1 MKLLALTPP
10 ANIYFAKERVLD
22 EELISGRAEFLFFN
36 SFVEAACGAFYL
48 LTCRPRPLP
57 AGLPW
62 LPCAEA
68 TVCRGPAVP
77 AGFSGHMALAL
88 GTRPQ

>member
-36 SFVEAACGAFYL
+36 SFVEAACGAFIYS
-48 LTCRPRPLP
+48 
-57 AGLPW
+57 
-62 LPCAEA
+62 
-68 TVCRGPAVP
+68 PAVP
-77 AGFSGHMALAL
+77 GRCLRACRGCLAQRLPSVVGRPSLPASL
-88 GTRPQ
+88 GTWLGL